1 MNTCKDCEYYTHIY
15 DENGM
20 DAQCG
25 GLCHHKDSLI
35 HGVSGMV
42 EPNSTCINWTAIEDD
57 LPFSEPLAPTRDET
71 LEHLREV
78 LAKGE
83 RFVALIKRFIAVVE
97 GEKDELL
104 G

>member
-1 MNTCKDCEYYTHIY
+1 MNNCKDCCYYNHIY

-25 GLCHHKDSLI
+25 GLCQHEDALI
-35 HGVSGMV
+35 HGVPGMV
-42 EPNSTCINWTAIEDD
+42 EPNSTCINWTAIEGD
-57 LPFSEPLAPTRDET
+57 LPFSEPPAPTHDET
-71 LEHLREV
+71 LEHLRAE

-83 RFVALIKRFIAVVE
+83 RFVALIKRFITVVE
-97 GEKDELL
+97 GEED